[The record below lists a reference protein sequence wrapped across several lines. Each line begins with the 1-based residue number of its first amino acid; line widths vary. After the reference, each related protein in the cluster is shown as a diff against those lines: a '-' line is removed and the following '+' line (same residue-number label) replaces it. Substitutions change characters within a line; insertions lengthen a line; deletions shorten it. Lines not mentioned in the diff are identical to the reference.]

1 MQRIRREADVAL
13 NGWLVLAATCA
24 VGIVGLLLAASDSA
38 GSASCVGFGLFLVAV
53 AYAFVLI
60 KRHFDRVDQL
70 RH

>member
-1 MQRIRREADVAL
+1 MAL

-24 VGIVGLLLAASDSA
+24 VGIVGLLLAASDNA
-38 GSASCVGFGLFLVAV
+38 GSTSCVGFGLFLVAI